1 MNAARNYK
9 DDFARRYFVL
19 RFDCSGLSSS
29 DVQENFLA
37 AVRGAAFD
45 FTGRHGFDDAARFI
59 DREYANPTAL
69 IIDLLAKPHPHT
81 KGVFSS
87 SLTSTTCSPMRSFL
101 AILNNSGKSPPSP
114 DS

>member
-81 KGVFSS
+81 KGGLLVVIDEYDLFSNEV
-87 SLTSTTCSPMRSFL
+87 L
-101 AILNNSGKSPPSP
+101 SG
-114 DS
+114 DIE

>member
-59 DREYANPTAL
+59 DWEYANPTAL

-81 KGVFSS
+81 KGGLLVVIDEYDLFSNEV
-87 SLTSTTCSPMRSFL
+87 L
-101 AILNNSGKSPPSP
+101 SG
-114 DS
+114 DIE